1 MDSGKNLRIGLV
13 QHSCTEKRIENL
25 ERSVGGIRQAAADGA
40 KLVLL
45 QELHGSVY
53 FCQNEE
59 TKTFDLA
66 EPVPGPTSELLG
78 KLARELG
85 IVIVGSV
92 FEKGAAGVFHNTAV
106 VLNPDGNLAGIYRKT
121 HIPDDPG
128 YAEKYYF
135 TPGDLGIHAIDTPVG
150 RLGVLVCWD
159 QWYPEAARLMALDG
173 AQLLLYP
180 SAIGWDAGDDA
191 DEKERQLE
199 AWITVQRGHA
209 IANQLPVICCNRPGT
224 EWAADDSGSNIEFW
238 GSSFAC
244 GPQGEMLA
252 RAANTDQVLLA
263 NVDLGRNEEL
273 RRVWPFFRDRRTDLY
288 GELAKPRRKHK

>member
-25 ERSVGGIRQAAADGA
+25 ERSVAGIRQAAADGA

-53 FCQNEE
+53 FCQKEE

-78 KLARELG
+78 KIARELG

>member
-13 QHSCTEKRIENL
+13 QHSCTENRIDNL
-25 ERSVGGIRQAAADGA
+25 ERSVDGIREAAADGA

-92 FEKGAAGVFHNTAV
+92 FEKGAAGLFHNTAV

-128 YAEKYYF
+128 YSEKFYF

-180 SAIGWDAGDDA
+180 SAVGWDAGDNA

-252 RAANTDQVLLA
+252 RAGNADQVLLA

-288 GELAKPRRKHK
+288 GELANPRRKHK

>member
-1 MDSGKNLRIGLV
+1 MNNGKHLTVGLV
-13 QHSCTEKRIENL
+13 QHACTASRKENL
-25 ERSVGGIRQAAADGA
+25 ERSQEGIRQAAADGA
-40 KLVLL
+40 ALVLL
-45 QELHGSVY
+45 QELHSSVY
-53 FCQNEE
+53 FCQTED
-59 TKTFDLA
+59 TRAFDLA
-66 EPVPGPTSELLG
+66 ETVPGPTSDLLG
-78 KLARELG
+78 ELARELG

-92 FEKGAAGVFHNTAV
+92 FEKGTAGLFHNTAV
-106 VLNPDGNLAGIYRKT
+106 VLNPAGRLAGSYRKT

-128 YAEKYYF
+128 YSEKFYF

-180 SAIGWDAGDDA
+180 SAIGWDASDKT

-199 AWITVQRGHA
+199 AWVTVQRGHA
-209 IANQLPVICCNRPGT
+209 IANQLPLLCCNRTGT
-224 EWAADDSGSNIEFW
+224 EWAADDSAANIEFW

-252 RAANTDQVLLA
+252 RAASADQVLLA
-263 NVDLGRNEEL
+263 DVDLGRNQEL
-273 RRVWPFFRDRRTDLY
+273 DRVWPFFRDRRRDLY
-288 GELAKPRRKHK
+288 GGLVKRRRENK

>member
-13 QHSCTEKRIENL
+13 QHSCTENRIENL
-25 ERSVGGIRQAAADGA
+25 ERSVAGIRQAAADGA

-53 FCQNEE
+53 FCQKEE

-128 YAEKYYF
+128 YAEKFYF

-273 RRVWPFFRDRRTDLY
+273 DRVWPFFRDRRTDLY
-288 GELAKPRRKHK
+288 GDLVKRRRVHK

>member
-13 QHSCTEKRIENL
+13 QHSCTENRIENL
-25 ERSVGGIRQAAADGA
+25 ERSVAGIRQAAADGA

-53 FCQNEE
+53 FCQKEE

-128 YAEKYYF
+128 YAEKFYF

>member
-1 MDSGKNLRIGLV
+1 MNSGKNLRIGLV
-13 QHSCTEKRIENL
+13 QHGCTEKRIENL
-25 ERSVGGIRQAAADGA
+25 ERSVDGIRRAVADGA

-92 FEKGAAGVFHNTAV
+92 FEKGAAGLFHNTAV
-106 VLNPDGNLAGIYRKT
+106 VLNPAGNLAGIYRKT

-128 YAEKYYF
+128 YAEKFYF

-180 SAIGWDAGDDA
+180 SAIGWDASDQA

-199 AWITVQRGHA
+199 AWVTVQRGHA
-209 IANQLPVICCNRPGT
+209 IANQLPLLCCNRPGT

-238 GSSFAC
+238 GSSFVC

-252 RAANTDQVLLA
+252 RAANADQVLLA

-273 RRVWPFFRDRRTDLY
+273 DRVWPFFRDRRTDLY
-288 GELAKPRRKHK
+288 GDLVKRRRVHK

>member
-13 QHSCTEKRIENL
+13 QHSCTENRIENL
-25 ERSVGGIRQAAADGA
+25 ERSVAGIRQAAADGA

-66 EPVPGPTSELLG
+66 EPVPGATSELLG

-128 YAEKYYF
+128 YSEKFYF

-180 SAIGWDAGDDA
+180 SAIGWDADDDA

-224 EWAADDSGSNIEFW
+224 EWAADDFGSNIEFW

-252 RAANTDQVLLA
+252 RAANADQVLLA

>member
-78 KLARELG
+78 KIARELG

-252 RAANTDQVLLA
+252 RAANADQVLLA

>member
-1 MDSGKNLRIGLV
+1 MNSGKNLRIGLV
-13 QHSCTEKRIENL
+13 QHGCTEKRIENL
-25 ERSVGGIRQAAADGA
+25 ERSVDGIRRAVADGA

-53 FCQNEE
+53 FCQDEE
-59 TKTFDLA
+59 TKSFELA

-92 FEKGAAGVFHNTAV
+92 FEKGAAGLFHNTAV
-106 VLNPDGNLAGIYRKT
+106 VLNPAGNLAGIYRKT

-128 YAEKYYF
+128 YAEKFYF

-180 SAIGWDAGDDA
+180 SAIGWDAGDNA

-224 EWAADDSGSNIEFW
+224 EWAAGDSGSNIEFW

-252 RAANTDQVLLA
+252 RAANADQVLLA

-288 GELAKPRRKHK
+288 GELAKARRKHQ